1 MFFQTVKMKT
11 TIQLQQE
18 KAVISAKLKLQLSN
32 LQLQQTVV
40 TQLLPKHLL
49 LKQQNLQLKVQ
60 QLLLLKRIH
69 QQPQIRMVG
78 LTNGTKRN

>member
-1 MFFQTVKMKT
+1 MKT

-40 TQLLPKHLL
+40 TQLLPKTST
-49 LKQQNLQLKVQ
+49 VE
-60 QLLLLKRIH
+60 
-69 QQPQIRMVG
+69 
-78 LTNGTKRN
+78 TTKIYN